1 MIKWIKCVIP
11 RKEPLF
17 QNEITRLKSWFFHSL
32 LVFWV
37 KELKWTHPVHTC
49 SVIFNGMC
57 KGRPSQNTTIIWKE
71 LLGQSMNTLAW
82 ISLQAGRQYL
92 IHSDGRGKGNSLKL
106 GVLFQNGGGSVWG
119 RTGSW
124 GGGAERAKR
133 RWLYEK
139 YSLPCLVVA
148 GSLCWAPIATQP
160 QLIFTKAVI
169 YAYQNCH
176 IHLSFLPTKLF
187 TYLPLNP

>member
-1 MIKWIKCVIP
+1 MHFYANGAVYVATNGMIKWIKCVIP

-92 IHSDGRGKGNSLKL
+92 IHSDGRGQREQSKAWGSISEWRRLCLGENWKL
-106 GVLFQNGGGSVWG
+106 GWRGGESKKKVVVRKIFLALSSGCWESVLGS
-119 RTGSW
+119 
-124 GGGAERAKR
+124 
-133 RWLYEK
+133 
-139 YSLPCLVVA
+139 YSNPT
-148 GSLCWAPIATQP
+148 PT
-160 QLIFTKAVI
+160 
-169 YAYQNCH
+169 Y
-176 IHLSFLPTKLF
+176 IH
-187 TYLPLNP
+187 